1 MRQLLV
7 IFVCCALAA
16 NLMVYC
22 VKPPD
27 YPVEPVIA
35 FLSVS
40 PGTILQRPYFKQPD
54 TVYTDLR
61 FSFTD
66 GDGDLGSSDTVV
78 SIIIRD
84 LRSPNLPKD
93 YRLPE
98 VDLLG
103 AGNGISGEITVRVPV
118 SCCIP
123 DPIDGIPL
131 PPCDTN
137 SVSNQLLDTL
147 VYSIQIKDRA
157 GHLSNVI
164 EAAPIILKCRR

>member
-1 MRQLLV
+1 MRQLLLF
-7 IFVCCALAA
+7 FVATAVLA
-16 NLMVYC
+16 NVMVYC

-27 YPVEPVIA
+27 YPDEPVIT
-35 FLSVS
+35 FMSVT
-40 PGTILQRPYFKQPD
+40 PGTILQRPFFRQPD
-54 TVYTDLR
+54 TVYTDLK

-66 GDGDLGSSDTVV
+66 GDGDIGFSDTAV

-93 YRLPE
+93 YRLPM
-98 VDLLG
+98 VDPQG
-103 AGNGISGEITVRVPV
+103 AGNGISGEVLVRVPV

-123 DPIDGIPL
+123 DPVNGIQL

-137 SVSNQLLDTL
+137 SVSNQLIDTL
-147 VYSIQIKDRA
+147 IYSIQIKDRA

-164 EAAPIILKCRR
+164 ECEPIILRCKR